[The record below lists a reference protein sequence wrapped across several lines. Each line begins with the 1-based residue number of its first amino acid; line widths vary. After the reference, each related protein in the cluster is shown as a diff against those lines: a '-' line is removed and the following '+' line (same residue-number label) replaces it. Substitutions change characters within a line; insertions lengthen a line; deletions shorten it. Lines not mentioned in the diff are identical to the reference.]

1 MKVGVFDSGVGGESV
16 ANAIT
21 RTKPELEIMYVQDKE
36 NLPYGTKTKEQLLEL
51 VSPIIQRL
59 VDQGCQIVVIACN
72 TVTTNIIIELR
83 AQFVIPLIGI
93 EPMIGPAAEKSKSK
107 IITVCATPATLASP
121 RYHELKSQYANGV
134 NIIEPDCS
142 NWVSMIENNN
152 VDQEHIRTIVEE
164 SLEQGSDVFVMGC
177 THYHWIEDIIDEM
190 TADKAVVLQ
199 PETAVI
205 AQLERVIEE
214 LEQPI

>member
-1 MKVGVFDSGVGGESV
+1 MKLGVFDSGVGGESV

-21 RTKPELEIMYVQDKE
+21 RAKPKLEIIYVQDKE
-36 NLPYGTKTKEQLLEL
+36 NLPYGTKTREQLLEL

-72 TVTTNIIIELR
+72 TVTTNIIAELR
-83 AQFVIPLIGI
+83 ANFTVPLIGI
-93 EPMIGPAAEKSKSK
+93 EPMIGPAVEKTASRT
-107 IITVCATPATLASP
+107 ITVCATPATLASP
-121 RYHELKSQYANGV
+121 RYRELKSQYANDV
-134 NIIEPDCS
+134 NVIEPDCS
-142 NWVSMIENNN
+142 NWVSMIEDNN
-152 VDQEHIRTIVEE
+152 VDQEHIHTIVEE

-214 LEQPI
+214 LEQPS